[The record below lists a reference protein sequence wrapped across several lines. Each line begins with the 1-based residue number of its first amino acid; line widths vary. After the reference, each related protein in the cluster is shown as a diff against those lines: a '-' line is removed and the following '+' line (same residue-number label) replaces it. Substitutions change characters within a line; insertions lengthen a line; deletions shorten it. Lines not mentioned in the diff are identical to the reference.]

1 MVNSTMKI
9 AKKQRKIPK
18 KVIVL
23 ALGLLVIGGA
33 GAFGLYE
40 SQKANQVAST
50 DTAARPINSV
60 DYNPPTPDEQKQ
72 QEDTK
77 TDVIK
82 KNDDASNPPAQ
93 SNISVTISR
102 INQGGK
108 SLPLNVRTIING
120 TNSGTCT
127 VTLTKS
133 GQPTVTK
140 TFPIIV
146 QATYSTCQQADIAA
160 SEFSVDGDWNYSVTA
175 ANGSSTSNAATGSVT
190 IAK

>member
-1 MVNSTMKI
+1 MKI

-18 KVIVL
+18 KIILLVV
-23 ALGLLVIGGA
+23 GLLIVGGA
-33 GAFGLYE
+33 GAFGLYQ
-40 SQKANQVAST
+40 SQKANKTAASA
-50 DTAARPINSV
+50 DTAAKPINTV
-60 DYNPPTPDEQKQ
+60 DYNPPTADEQKQ

-82 KNDDASNPPAQ
+82 KNDDTTNPTPPTD
-93 SNISVTISR
+93 SSISLTISR
-102 INQGGK
+102 VNQGGK
-108 SLPLNVRTIING
+108 GLPVNVRTIITG

-127 VTLTKS
+127 VTLTRS
-133 GQPTVTK
+133 GQTTITK

-160 SEFSVDGDWNYSVTA
+160 SDFSADGDWNYSVTA
-175 ANGSSTSNAATGSVT
+175 TNGTSTSKAATGSVT